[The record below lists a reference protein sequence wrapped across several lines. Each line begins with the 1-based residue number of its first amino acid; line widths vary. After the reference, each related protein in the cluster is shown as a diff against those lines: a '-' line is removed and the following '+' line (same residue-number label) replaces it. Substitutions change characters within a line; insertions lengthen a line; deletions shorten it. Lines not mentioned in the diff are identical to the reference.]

1 MSQQAHE
8 LPQKGKSPYI
18 NLLGIRFISLEP
30 GLCRCE
36 LEAAPDKHLNM
47 QGYLHGGATFSLMDT
62 AMGAALHPML
72 DASEA
77 GVTLEIQINY
87 LRRVTT
93 GLLECEARVLR
104 RGKRVAFFEA
114 DVRCEGKVV
123 AHATGSYA
131 IVKR

>member
-1 MSQQAHE
+1 MSHSTHE

-18 NLLGIRFISLEP
+18 NLLGIRFTALEP
-30 GLCRCE
+30 GMCQCE
-36 LEAAPDKHLNM
+36 LEADPEKHLNM
-47 QGYLHGGATFSLMDT
+47 QGYLHGGASFSLMDT

-72 DASEA
+72 DPSEA

-93 GLLECEARVLR
+93 GLLQCEARVLR
-104 RGKRVAFFEA
+104 RGKRIAFFEA
-114 DVRCEGKVV
+114 DIQCGGEIV

>member
-1 MSQQAHE
+1 MNQKPVE
-8 LPQKGKSPYI
+8 LPKKGKSPYI
-18 NLLGIRFISLEP
+18 NLLGIRFTALEP

-36 LEAAPDKHLNM
+36 MDADPEKHLNM
-47 QGYLHGGATFSLMDT
+47 QGYLHGGASFSLMDT
-62 AMGAALHPML
+62 AMGAALHPMI
-72 DASEA
+72 AETEA

-93 GLLECEARVLR
+93 GLLQCEARVLR
-104 RGKRVAFFEA
+104 KGKRVAFFEA
-114 DVRCEGKVV
+114 DVQCGGKVV

>member
-1 MSQQAHE
+1 MTEQAHE

-18 NLLGIRFISLEP
+18 KLLGIRFVALEP

-36 LEAAPDKHLNM
+36 LDADPGKHLNM
-47 QGYLHGGATFSLMDT
+47 QGYLHGGTTFSLMDT

-72 DASEA
+72 DEREA

-93 GLLECEARVLR
+93 GLLQCEARLLH

-114 DVRCEGKVV
+114 DVLCQGKIV

-131 IVKR
+131 IIKR